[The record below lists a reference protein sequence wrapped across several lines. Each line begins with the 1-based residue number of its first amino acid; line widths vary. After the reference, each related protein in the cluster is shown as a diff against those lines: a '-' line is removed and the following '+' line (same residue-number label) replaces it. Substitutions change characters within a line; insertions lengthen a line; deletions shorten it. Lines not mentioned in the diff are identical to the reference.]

1 MKVSRKLIIIVMC
14 ALTFGCIE
22 KVDPAVDTLYIK
34 GGDQET
40 HIKQAI
46 PKLFQHYVSSKRDK
60 EFYEVISKKEGR
72 YILNYA
78 PNLKL
83 LTMCADP
90 GSGWSRQFKNFEL
103 STLEMLA
110 NDGYS
115 FDDLG
120 DRERLDSKFD
130 SLLVI
135 NTPSSPVKT
144 NGSPSL

>member
-1 MKVSRKLIIIVMC
+1 M
-14 ALTFGCIE
+14 
-22 KVDPAVDTLYIK
+22 
-34 GGDQET
+34 
-40 HIKQAI
+40 
-46 PKLFQHYVSSKRDK
+46 SSKRDK
-60 EFYEVISKKEGR
+60 AFYEVISKKEGR

-90 GSGWSRQFKNFEL
+90 GSGWSKQFKNFEL

-110 NDGYS
+110 NGGYS
-115 FDDLG
+115 FDDL
-120 DRERLDSKFD
+120 DNREGLDSKFD